1 MCLTIG
7 APGQLE
13 SIFHSTECKSEE
25 RTAAVTAAYAELFD
39 KDQATAG
46 LKRELKNI
54 AKSGD
59 LYARSLLTSPESRRM
74 HGSLAS
80 SLAPLSLP
88 LCVCLSS
95 SPDEY
100 DSPQRT

>member
-39 KDQATAG
+39 KDQTTAG

-54 AKSGD
+54 GKNAD
-59 LYARSLLTSPESRRM
+59 LCARPSLEIT
-74 HGSLAS
+74 
-80 SLAPLSLP
+80 LP
-88 LCVCLSS
+88 K
-95 SPDEY
+95 
-100 DSPQRT
+100 